1 MTEAKQLGAPYDL
14 VCTIAETGRLPV
26 PNFAAGGIATP
37 ADAALCM
44 ALGAE
49 AVFVGSGI
57 FLSADPA
64 KRARAIVDATTYWQ
78 EPKKLA
84 EVSANLGSAMPGLE
98 MAQLT
103 GDARLAN
110 RGW

>member
-1 MTEAKQLGAPYDL
+1 
-14 VCTIAETGRLPV
+14 
-26 PNFAAGGIATP
+26 
-37 ADAALCM
+37 M

-57 FLSADPA
+57 FLSADPV

-84 EVSANLGSAMPGLE
+84 EISANLGSAMPGLE

-103 GDARLAN
+103 GDARLAA